1 MRVLALVCAIVMA
14 LATPAFAERPVTAEE
29 REKLVAALAA
39 LGCTGGEME
48 FDDEAFV
55 VEEAACN
62 DGKSY
67 NFEFDAEFKMLFR
80 EVAVPE

>member
-1 MRVLALVCAIVMA
+1 MRVLGLICAVTLA
-14 LATPAFAERPVTAEE
+14 LATPAFAERPVTQEE

-48 FDDEAFV
+48 VDEEAFI
-55 VEEAACN
+55 VEEATCN

-67 NFEFDAEFKMLFR
+67 NFEFDLEFKVQAR
-80 EVAVPE
+80 EAADTP

>member
-1 MRVLALVCAIVMA
+1 MRSLGLICAIMLAL
-14 LATPAFAERPVTAEE
+14 TSPAFAERPVTAEE
-29 REKLVAALAA
+29 QEKLVAALAA
-39 LGCTGGEME
+39 LGCTGGEML

-67 NFEFDAEFKMLFR
+67 NFEFDTEFKMLSR
-80 EVAVPE
+80 EVAGTD